1 LDELILLLK
10 DVKTLAEVELRLRPL
25 KSDDDDPP
33 LDDVV
38 HAVPRQGR
46 NPPAGIDS

>member
-10 DVKTLAEVELRLRPL
+10 DVKTFAEVELRLRPL
-25 KSDDDDPP
+25 KSDDDPP
-33 LDDVV
+33 LDDLV